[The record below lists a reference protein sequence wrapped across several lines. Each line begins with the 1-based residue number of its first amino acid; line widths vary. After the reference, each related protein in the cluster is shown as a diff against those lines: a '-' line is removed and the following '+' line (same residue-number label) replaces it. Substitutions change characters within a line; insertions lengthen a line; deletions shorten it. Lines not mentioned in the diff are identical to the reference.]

1 MNKLLSAE
9 FVRLWKSFIFRLC
22 VLFSLGISCYT
33 VLMHWWY
40 LKKDLEQY
48 SQLDLYYCNVDSL
61 LFGGGVYFIFALAT
75 FIGIFVGTEYS
86 DGTIRN
92 KLMVGHTRVTIYLS
106 KLIVCG
112 TAAVIFFSLDILCTL
127 LLGSLLLGATTM
139 RAATFMSFFFVYL
152 FAALALTA
160 FLLLLSMLIQSKA
173 TGCVVTLLTT
183 LILLFSSI
191 YVYSMLNAPE
201 YFEGYMYIDE
211 ETQEVVTIE
220 REKNTHYL
228 TGTKRKVYQFLCDAT
243 PVCQLYRISGA
254 VPELPDGF
262 GLMPNYDAILIVLVT
277 GIGIF
282 IFTKRNLK

>member
-33 VLMHWWY
+33 VLMYWWY
-40 LKKDLEQY
+40 LKKDVEQY

-61 LFGGGVYFIFALAT
+61 LFDGGVYLIFALAT

-92 KLMVGHTRVTIYLS
+92 KLMVGHTRITIYLS
-106 KLIVCG
+106 KFIVCG
-112 TAAVIFFSLDILCTL
+112 TATVILYASYTLCTL
-127 LLGSLLLGATTM
+127 LLGSFLLGAPTM
-139 RAATFMSFFFVYL
+139 RASTFLSFFFVYL

-191 YVYSMLNAPE
+191 SVYSMLNAPE

-228 TGTKRKVYQFLCDAT
+228 TGTNRKVCQFLCDAT
-243 PVCQLYRISGA
+243 PVCQLYFISEA

-262 GLMPNYDAILIVLVT
+262 GLLPNYDAILIVLVT